1 MFQVRVTVSTVDEAA
16 RSFAER
22 FRVDTGALYT
32 FMPEDRLHAIGVE
45 PLRSRELLLADGRRD
60 RRLMGE
66 AKLAIEGLE
75 DALTCQIIFA
85 PAGSLCLL
93 GATALEGFGGVDV
106 DPVSKRL
113 KPILAIIGGFIASRP
128 PETDEPV
135 A

>member
-1 MFQVRVTVSTVDEAA
+1 MFQVGVTVSTVGEPA
-16 RSFAER
+16 RSFTDR
-22 FRVDTGALYT
+22 FRVHTRALYT
-32 FMPEDRLHAIGVE
+32 FIPEDRLHAIGVE

-93 GATALEGFGGVDV
+93 GATALEAFGVAV

-113 KPILAIIGGFIASRP
+113 KPILAIIGGFLGSRP
-128 PETDEPV
+128 RDADEPV
-135 A
+135 G

>member
-1 MFQVRVTVSTVDEAA
+1 MFQVGVTVSTVGEPA
-16 RSFAER
+16 RSFTDR
-22 FRVDTGALYT
+22 FRVHTRALYT
-32 FMPEDRLHAIGVE
+32 FIPEDRLHAIGVE

-93 GATALEGFGGVDV
+93 GATALEAFGVDV

-113 KPILAIIGGFIASRP
+113 KPMLAIIGGSVSSTPR
-128 PETDEPV
+128 ETDEPV
-135 A
+135 G

>member
-1 MFQVRVTVSTVDEAA
+1 MFQVGVTVGNVQDAA
-16 RSFAER
+16 RSFTER
-22 FRVDTGALYT
+22 FWVDTGALYT
-32 FMPEDRLHAIGVE
+32 FVPEDRLHAIGFA

-93 GATALEGFGGVDV
+93 GATALEAFGVDV
-106 DPVSKRL
+106 DPASRRL
-113 KPILAIIGGFIASRP
+113 KPILAIIGGFTASRP

>member
-1 MFQVRVTVSTVDEAA
+1 MFQVRVTVSTVDEPA
-16 RSFAER
+16 RNFTER
-22 FRVDTGALYT
+22 FWVDTGALYT
-32 FMPEDRLHAIGVE
+32 FIPEDRLHAIGVE

-75 DALTCQIIFA
+75 DSLTCQVIFA

-93 GATALEGFGGVDV
+93 GATALEAFGVDV
-106 DPVSKRL
+106 DPVSRKL
-113 KPILAIIGGFIASRP
+113 KPILAIIGGFLGSRP
-128 PETDEPV
+128 AETDEPV

>member
-1 MFQVRVTVSTVDEAA
+1 MFQVGVTVGNVQDAA
-16 RSFAER
+16 RSFTER
-22 FRVDTGALYT
+22 FWVDTGALYT
-32 FMPEDRLHAIGVE
+32 FVPEDRLHAIGFA

-93 GATALEGFGGVDV
+93 GATALEAFGVDV
-106 DPVSKRL
+106 DPVSRRL
-113 KPILAIIGGFIASRP
+113 RPILAIIGGFIASTP